1 MAYILSHLPLS
12 WFILGLFLI
21 AAELIV
27 PGGFV
32 LMLIGL
38 AALTVSLFSWVFTL
52 SIGIQVLLFFIAVFM
67 YTFLLKENLKSILKR
82 KGNEEDPE
90 NEFVGK
96 KATALTSIDSESG
109 RVEYKGSQ
117 WPAKSESLILPGDE
131 VEILEQE
138 SITLYVKPLNKK

>member
-1 MAYILSHLPLS
+1 MAYVLSHLPLS
-12 WFILGLFLI
+12 WFILGLILI
-21 AAELIV
+21 AAELMV

-38 AALTVSLFSWVFTL
+38 AALTVSLISWIFTL
-52 SIGIQVLLFFIAVFM
+52 GIGIQVVLFFIAVFM

-82 KGNEEDPE
+82 KGTEEDPE

-96 KATALTSIDSESG
+96 KATALTNIDTESG
-109 RVEYKGSQ
+109 RVEYKRSQ
-117 WPAKSESLILPGDE
+117 WPAKSDSLILPGDE

>member
-1 MAYILSHLPLS
+1 MAYVLSHLPLS
-12 WFILGLFLI
+12 WFILGLILI
-21 AAELIV
+21 AAELMV

-38 AALTVSLFSWVFTL
+38 AALTVSLISWIFTL
-52 SIGIQVLLFFIAVFM
+52 GIGIQVVLFFIAVFM

-82 KGNEEDPE
+82 KGTEEDPE

-96 KATALTSIDSESG
+96 TATALTNINTESG
-109 RVEYKGSQ
+109 IVEYKGSQ
-117 WPAKSESLILPGDE
+117 WPAKSDSLILPGDE